1 MAAELTGAPRVAIIG
16 AAGYGGTELVRL
28 LAAHPWFRLGPI
40 ASRSHTGERLR
51 QLFPWLASEAR
62 FVPPDTAGED
72 ADVVLLS
79 LPAGL
84 ALELAPPLLKRG
96 KRVIDL
102 SGDFRA
108 PADTYRH
115 YYGREHTAPGELAQ
129 AVYGL
134 TELHRAE
141 LAGARLVANP
151 GCYADVIVLM
161 LAPLA
166 SAGLLPGTTPV
177 TAGSGVSGAGRTGPQ
192 AAAGSEAHEN
202 LKAYKAG
209 GTHQHT
215 PEMELS
221 LSRLAAAGR
230 MAVVT
235 WPAPAVTRR
244 IVFTPLLIPMVRGI
258 LAVATVPGIDRL
270 EDVRSLYE
278 HAYADEPFVRLVDQP
293 PATRPLSCSNR
304 IEIHLAHDPRTGT
317 LTVIGAEDNLGK
329 GASGQA
335 VQNLN
340 AMYGRPETEG
350 LADWGERVASA
361 VP

>member
-1 MAAELTGAPRVAIIG
+1 MAAELNGAPRVAIVG

-28 LAAHPWFRLGPI
+28 VAAHPWFRLGPV
-40 ASRSHTGERLR
+40 ASRSHTGRRLR
-51 QLFPWLASEAR
+51 EVFPWLESDAE
-62 FVPPDTAGED
+62 FVLPDTAGED

-84 ALELAPPLLKRG
+84 ALELAPRLLERG

-102 SGDFRA
+102 SGDFRT
-108 PADTYRH
+108 PADIYRR
-115 YYGREHTAPGELAQ
+115 YYGREHTAPGDLAQ

-166 SAGLLPGTTPV
+166 TAGLLPATTPV
-177 TAGSGVSGAGRTGPQ
+177 TAGSGVSGAGRTGPSTT
-192 AAAGSEAHEN
+192 ADGEAYEN

-215 PEMELS
+215 PEIELS
-221 LSRLAAAGR
+221 LSRVTAAGK
-230 MAVVT
+230 MAVAT
-235 WPAPAVTRR
+235 WPAPPVSRR
-244 IVFTPLLIPMVRGI
+244 IVFNPLLVPMVRGI
-258 LAVATVPGIDRL
+258 LAVATVPGIPRL
-270 EDVRSLYE
+270 EEVRSLYE
-278 HAYADEPFVRLVDQP
+278 RAYADEPFVELVDEP
-293 PATRPLSCSNR
+293 PATRPLSQTNR
-304 IEIHLAHDPRTGT
+304 IQVHLAHDPRTGT
-317 LTVIGAEDNLGK
+317 LTVIGAVDNLGK

-340 AMYGRPETEG
+340 AMHGRPETEG
-350 LADWGERVASA
+350 LADWGERLASA
-361 VP
+361 VR